1 MNAGFNAATDIFS
14 LGDAFAV
21 KGANLNKSCSTA
33 ECKNYL
39 GDVTH
44 RDQHSERIAPTA
56 EYELLEEITEI
67 DFLGKVIEI
76 GGKTVAIESVS
87 VNTAVGS
94 APTISVTGKQIEDG
108 GTAKRTYECPAV
120 KVTPRHRAQDIT
132 GDLGET
138 TPATL
143 TSASFTFSVD
153 ITTAENKGEISA
165 SDCSNGR
172 YEASYT
178 HTVGDGSEVTAPAV
192 SGSKVVSAPVS
203 KNMPENGYVEYT
215 YAINGTLT
223 GEEATAA

>member
-1 MNAGFNAATDIFS
+1 MNAGFNAATDIFG

-153 ITTAENKGEISA
+153 ITTAENKGVICA

-178 HTVGDGSEVTAPAV
+178 HIVGDGSEVTAPAV